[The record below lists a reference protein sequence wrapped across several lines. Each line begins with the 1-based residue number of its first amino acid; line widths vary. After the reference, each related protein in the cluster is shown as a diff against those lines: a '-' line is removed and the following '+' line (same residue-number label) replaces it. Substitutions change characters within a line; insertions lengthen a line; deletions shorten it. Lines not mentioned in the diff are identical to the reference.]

1 MLTMCAWLQGARRQQ
16 LVMADRAFGLVNLLE
31 NQGLRPDAAMWNA
44 LMECA
49 GFSGQLTR
57 AFGVLQDMTSAGCRP
72 GARTFVALIS
82 ACNGVRLPLR
92 SGRGRAGTRLHR
104 QHAPAQSI
112 AMAFAVSQSFHP
124 WRHCTQAH
132 LR

>member
-1 MLTMCAWLQGARRQQ
+1 MQGARRQQ

-31 NQGLRPDAAMWNA
+31 GQGQRPDAAMWNA

-72 GARTFVALIS
+72 SARTFVALIS
-82 ACNGVRLPLR
+82 ACNGVWPIARPVSLTPSAACFLMLLYR
-92 SGRGRAGTRLHR
+92 FSGPGACVHQLDM
-104 QHAPAQSI
+104 APPASI
-112 AMAFAVSQSFHP
+112 RNHVV
-124 WRHCTQAH
+124 
-132 LR
+132 